1 MSDEIF
7 GTKRLLDDE
16 FENLKGG
23 FFFAALCPQ
32 LASSGFDHIL
42 VMKTSS
48 AGETMDVVTIEIFDH
63 FWDRVKFGYAAAEGV
78 VLFIILNVLA
88 ISQYVIFRKR
98 LNYD

>member
-1 MSDEIF
+1 MAMSLNLMILICR
-7 GTKRLLDDE
+7 GGVLHLQLNLLLTQRVSTT
-16 FENLKGG
+16 F
-23 FFFAALCPQ
+23 
-32 LASSGFDHIL
+32 IM

>member
-1 MSDEIF
+1 MALNIAIPSIAIKANNHRGIF
-7 GTKRLLDDE
+7 FLL
-16 FENLKGG
+16 LTG
-23 FFFAALCPQ
+23 FINSFQAFN
-32 LASSGFDHIL
+32 HIL